1 MGKKVM
7 TKVEKSIHE
16 ESEKISEARRAIKAQ
31 KNIIDN
37 SDIIPEELDDKDWRE
52 KEFSFPNNT
61 VRIGT
66 VFSGIGAIEHAFQRL
81 KLKHKI
87 IFAGDIDANCKKS
100 YFANY
105 EINEEDW
112 FTDVR
117 EFDASKYRG
126 KVDFVIGGAPCQA
139 FSMVGKRL
147 GFEDARGTLFYEF
160 ARIVKETNPKVFLFE
175 NVKGMLNHDGGR
187 TWRVIHDIFE
197 ELGYDVHFRVL
208 NSKDYKIK
216 EAYSDLEK
224 KLTTKEKNNPWENA
238 YNHAAH
244 IAVAAEKTI
253 IEKLKKLSNDYTKN
267 IHLPLTDFNLMPC
280 GTVFDHDAS
289 TDVIKNTIFEQVK
302 TAIDSMKYKKLCVIA
317 ISNRSYNAFLKFIG
331 LEA

>member
-1 MGKKVM
+1 M
-7 TKVEKSIHE
+7 
-16 ESEKISEARRAIKAQ
+16 
-31 KNIIDN
+31 
-37 SDIIPEELDDKDWRE
+37 
-52 KEFSFPNNT
+52 
-61 VRIGT
+61 
-66 VFSGIGAIEHAFQRL
+66 
-81 KLKHKI
+81 
-87 IFAGDIDANCKKS
+87 
-100 YFANY
+100 
-105 EINEEDW
+105 
-112 FTDVR
+112 
-117 EFDASKYRG
+117 
-126 KVDFVIGGAPCQA
+126 
-139 FSMVGKRL
+139 
-147 GFEDARGTLFYEF
+147 
-160 ARIVKETNPKVFLFE
+160 
-175 NVKGMLNHDGGR
+175 
-187 TWRVIHDIFE
+187 
-197 ELGYDVHFRVL
+197 
-208 NSKDYKIK
+208 
-216 EAYSDLEK
+216 EK

>member
-126 KVDFVIGGAPCQA
+126 KV
-139 FSMVGKRL
+139 
-147 GFEDARGTLFYEF
+147 
-160 ARIVKETNPKVFLFE
+160 VFL
-175 NVKGMLNHDGGR
+175 VR
-187 TWRVIHDIFE
+187 
-197 ELGYDVHFRVL
+197 HFPWLAKDLALRMHEVL
-208 NSKDYKIK
+208 CFMS
-216 EAYSDLEK
+216 LQG
-224 KLTTKEKNNPWENA
+224 L
-238 YNHAAH
+238 
-244 IAVAAEKTI
+244 
-253 IEKLKKLSNDYTKN
+253 LKKLIQRYS
-267 IHLPLTDFNLMPC
+267 
-280 GTVFDHDAS
+280 
-289 TDVIKNTIFEQVK
+289 
-302 TAIDSMKYKKLCVIA
+302 
-317 ISNRSYNAFLKFIG
+317 FLKM
-331 LEA
+331 

>member
-1 MGKKVM
+1 M

-175 NVKGMLNHDGGR
+175 NVKGMLNHDG
-187 TWRVIHDIFE
+187 
-197 ELGYDVHFRVL
+197 
-208 NSKDYKIK
+208 
-216 EAYSDLEK
+216 SDLEK

>member
-1 MGKKVM
+1 MTHKIYEITDDITAIVLDIDEENVQEIIANNVVSICEGSAETDLETIKIKLKDYLKPKTIKQKRGAIAEFYVHLFLKSLGYKQNFLFLNLEENSIKKGFDGYY
-7 TKVEKSIHE
+7 TYNCDEWIVESK
-16 ESEKISEARRAIKAQ
+16 
-31 KNIIDN
+31 
-37 SDIIPEELDDKDWRE
+37 
-52 KEFSFPNNT
+52 
-61 VRIGT
+61 
-66 VFSGIGAIEHAFQRL
+66 SGINTTHQ
-81 KLKHKI
+81 
-87 IFAGDIDANCKKS
+87 N
-100 YFANY
+100 
-105 EINEEDW
+105 
-112 FTDVR
+112 
-117 EFDASKYRG
+117 
-126 KVDFVIGGAPCQA
+126 
-139 FSMVGKRL
+139 
-147 GFEDARGTLFYEF
+147 
-160 ARIVKETNPKVFLFE
+160 
-175 NVKGMLNHDGGR
+175 
-187 TWRVIHDIFE
+187 
-197 ELGYDVHFRVL
+197 
-208 NSKDYKIK
+208 KIK

-253 IEKLKKLSNDYTKN
+253 IEKLKKLSNDYIKN

>member
-208 NSKDYKIK
+208 NSKDYGIPQNRERIFCLGFKTDTIK
-216 EAYSDLEK
+216 K
-224 KLTTKEKNNPWENA
+224 K
-238 YNHAAH
+238 
-244 IAVAAEKTI
+244 
-253 IEKLKKLSNDYTKN
+253 IEKFIMSYNLFRNEYEMSFEDER
-267 IHLPLTDFNLMPC
+267 LTMLYE
-280 GTVFDHDAS
+280 S
-289 TDVIKNTIFEQVK
+289 IK
-302 TAIDSMKYKKLCVIA
+302 KYKLASSEGVNKFQNRMIRYEQLFKNCVISDDDIITTMDQLVELLRA
-317 ISNRSYNAFLKFIG
+317 KKSPTSDDVDVFNEG
-331 LEA
+331 DE

>member
-1 MGKKVM
+1 MVSICEGSAETDLETIKIKLKDYLEPKTIKQKRGAIAEFYVHLFLKSLGYKQNFLFLNLEENSIKKGFDGYY
-7 TKVEKSIHE
+7 TYNCDEWIVESK
-16 ESEKISEARRAIKAQ
+16 
-31 KNIIDN
+31 
-37 SDIIPEELDDKDWRE
+37 
-52 KEFSFPNNT
+52 
-61 VRIGT
+61 
-66 VFSGIGAIEHAFQRL
+66 SGINTTHQ
-81 KLKHKI
+81 
-87 IFAGDIDANCKKS
+87 N
-100 YFANY
+100 
-105 EINEEDW
+105 
-112 FTDVR
+112 
-117 EFDASKYRG
+117 
-126 KVDFVIGGAPCQA
+126 
-139 FSMVGKRL
+139 
-147 GFEDARGTLFYEF
+147 
-160 ARIVKETNPKVFLFE
+160 
-175 NVKGMLNHDGGR
+175 
-187 TWRVIHDIFE
+187 
-197 ELGYDVHFRVL
+197 
-208 NSKDYKIK
+208 KIK